1 MTQKKI
7 YKEVQEYLKQGSK
20 FVDLRYMVTLAWM
33 VAALLGS
40 QTTNQSGEVTFKV
53 EPKKKIA
60 TKKDGGAFSKMSA

>member
-20 FVDLRYMVTLAWM
+20 FVDQRHMVTLAWM

-40 QTTNQSGEVTFKV
+40 QTINQAEWGS
-53 EPKKKIA
+53 
-60 TKKDGGAFSKMSA
+60 